1 MDLLN
6 GSSSSTTSYQQEVEP
21 GSLLEECWF
30 FENLL
35 TCSKPKMSRCNSDP
49 CPSTNFDALT
59 TNQEQFLMSNAN
71 SSSTSSIKNGD
82 SKFVAPKL
90 VRAPSLPSNIM
101 AATTVEVIQ
110 QNGRHDSGEIIQ
122 YKPQAQA
129 QAVPPPQNTL
139 LRAPS
144 LPPPPP
150 PPPSIGRAEDD
161 DEEEE
166 DQESEFRLGRLI
178 RQASLK
184 SSDTFLPPRQTP
196 KSSSIARRSRKKLL
210 VDGNKDMGNQYQM
223 NQTKKGKLPS
233 DIQKKEEER
242 LEVLSAQFEKQCLE
256 NKVPTNKVSGL
267 QDKSWSDQLDQDKK
281 FRRPYTMSDSSPRP
295 LMRSSTSIP
304 KWATAAAE
312 NDKRSSQD
320 MKAQIK
326 FWARAVASNARAPGV
341 L

>member
-6 GSSSSTTSYQQEVEP
+6 GSSSSTTSYQQQVEP

-59 TNQEQFLMSNAN
+59 TNQEQFLISNAKA
-71 SSSTSSIKNGD
+71 SSTSSIKNGN

-101 AATTVEVIQ
+101 AANTVEVIQ
-110 QNGRHDSGEIIQ
+110 QNGRHDSGEIMQ

-129 QAVPPPQNTL
+129 APPPRNTL

-144 LPPPPP
+144 LPPP
-150 PPPSIGRAEDD
+150 SIGRAEDAD
-161 DEEEE
+161 DDEE

-196 KSSSIARRSRKKLL
+196 KSSSIARRSRKKIL
-210 VDGNKDMGNQYQM
+210 VDGNKEMGNQYQM

-233 DIQKKEEER
+233 DIQKKEVEA
-242 LEVLSAQFEKQCLE
+242 LSAQFEKQCLE
-256 NKVPTNKVSGL
+256 NKVPINKVSGL
-267 QDKSWSDQLDQDKK
+267 QEKSWGDQLEDKK
-281 FRRPYTMSDSSPRP
+281 FRRPYTMSDASPRP

-304 KWATAAAE
+304 KWAAAAAE

>member
-49 CPSTNFDALT
+49 CPSTKFDALT
-59 TNQEQFLMSNAN
+59 TNQEQFLISNAN
-71 SSSTSSIKNGD
+71 ASSSSSIKNGNSD
-82 SKFVAPKL
+82 SLAPKL

-101 AATTVEVIQ
+101 AAKTVQVIQ
-110 QNGRHDSGEIIQ
+110 QNGRHDSGEIMQ

-129 QAVPPPQNTL
+129 VPPPARNTL

-144 LPPPPP
+144 LPPP
-150 PPPSIGRAEDD
+150 SIGRVEDD

-196 KSSSIARRSRKKLL
+196 KVNI
-210 VDGNKDMGNQYQM
+210 
-223 NQTKKGKLPS
+223 
-233 DIQKKEEER
+233 
-242 LEVLSAQFEKQCLE
+242 
-256 NKVPTNKVSGL
+256 TN
-267 QDKSWSDQLDQDKK
+267 
-281 FRRPYTMSDSSPRP
+281 P
-295 LMRSSTSIP
+295 L
-304 KWATAAAE
+304 
-312 NDKRSSQD
+312 
-320 MKAQIK
+320 
-326 FWARAVASNARAPGV
+326 
-341 L
+341 

>member
-6 GSSSSTTSYQQEVEP
+6 GSSSTTSYQQEVEP

-49 CPSTNFDALT
+49 CPSTNFNARPTD
-59 TNQEQFLMSNAN
+59 QEQSLISIANA
-71 SSSTSSIKNGD
+71 SSTALIENENTKV
-82 SKFVAPKL
+82 VAPKL
-90 VRAPSLPSNIM
+90 VRAPSLPSFM
-101 AATTVEVIQ
+101 AAKTVQVAQ
-110 QNGRHDSGEIIQ
+110 QNGRHDSAEIRFR
-122 YKPQAQA
+122 PQTV
-129 QAVPPPQNTL
+129 VPPPRNTL
-139 LRAPS
+139 LRATS
-144 LPPPPP
+144 LSPPCV
-150 PPPSIGRAEDD
+150 GRSED

-196 KSSSIARRSRKKLL
+196 KSSSIARRTRKKIV
-210 VDGNKDMGNQYQM
+210 VDGNKEMGNQ
-223 NQTKKGKLPS
+223 NQIKLSNKGKLPS
-233 DIQKKEEER
+233 DIQKKEVER
-242 LEVLSAQFEKQCLE
+242 LKALSSQFEKQSLE
-256 NKVPTNKVSGL
+256 NEVPTNKVAG
-267 QDKSWSDQLDQDKK
+267 QQEKSRGDQLEDIK
-281 FRRPYTMSDSSPRP
+281 FRRPYAMSDPSARP
-295 LMRSSTSIP
+295 LMRSTTSIP
-304 KWATAAAE
+304 KWAAAAAE

-320 MKAQIK
+320 MKAQLK